1 MGAVFHNIGGKAPE
15 MNTFIAGME
24 VDGYTLVKKL
34 GQGSSGYVW
43 LGRDDVSSEEVVIKV
58 IPLEGWRKEEFQ
70 REANAMS
77 RLQHPN
83 VLKMYKQFQ
92 QDATGILVLE
102 KLDSDLL
109 DFLDEYTVD
118 ESEARMMFR
127 QILAGVHHLHKNCF
141 AHMDIKPENILIKG
155 SDRLVV
161 ADLGSTFQWAEGKSA
176 WKSGRAGTS
185 FYCAPEV
192 KSGRPYLAD
201 KSDVWSLG
209 ITLHV
214 IMTGFWPYL
223 GQTEKEVLQNAKK
236 GKINLAEQY
245 LTPTL
250 QSLLSS
256 MLKLEPA
263 ERPDI
268 PSLLSHE
275 WFNSSKESHMLF
287 TPRSNSITSPRL
299 SATSFST
306 NKSDPGADGPFT
318 LTANGALLPEINL
331 EGLKTPRQMQMFSPR
346 LGDIPSESSLDDG
359 LIRPSP
365 RRVNPA
371 GGVGQK
377 QGALSKILHNI
388 RKKGLLPG
396 KK

>member
-1 MGAVFHNIGGKAPE
+1 MGGGKAPE

-24 VDGYTLVKKL
+24 VDGHTLVKKL

-43 LGRDDVSSEEVVIKV
+43 LGRDDAGGQEVVIKV
-58 IPLEGWRKEEFQ
+58 IPLEGWRKEEFE

-77 RLQHPN
+77 RLHHPN

-250 QSLLSS
+250 QALLHL
-256 MLKLEPA
+256 MLKLEPS
-263 ERPDI
+263 ERPSIED
-268 PSLLSHE
+268 LLKHD
-275 WFNSSKESHMLF
+275 WFCSDKESHMLF
-287 TPRSNSITSPRL
+287 TPRSSSITSPRM

-306 NKSDPGADGPFT
+306 NKSDPVEGD
-318 LTANGALLPEINL
+318 LSLNGSSALLPEINL
-331 EGLKTPRQMQMFSPR
+331 EGLKTPRQLQMFSPR
-346 LGDIPSESSLDDG
+346 MGNIPAESSLDDG

-365 RRVNPA
+365 RRVNP
-371 GGVGQK
+371 GGAAQK
-377 QGALSKILHNI
+377 QTTLSKILHNI

-396 KK
+396 RGK